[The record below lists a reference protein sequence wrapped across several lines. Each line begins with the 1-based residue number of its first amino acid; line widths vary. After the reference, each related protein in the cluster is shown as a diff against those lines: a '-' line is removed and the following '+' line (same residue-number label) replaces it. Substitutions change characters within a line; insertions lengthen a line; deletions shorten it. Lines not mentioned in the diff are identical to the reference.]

1 MTKTCG
7 ARLSQEAIRAVCEA
21 VARDFPEMRYVD
33 PFVERKSVRVGG
45 AEVNRYR
52 VSFRR
57 TVLLEEGV
65 PSAQRVRVTTDDEGN
80 ILKTLSSKEQ

>member
-1 MTKTCG
+1 MTVTCG
-7 ARLSQEAIRAVCEA
+7 ARLSQEAIRAVCED
-21 VARDFPEMRYVD
+21 VARDFPEMRDVD

-45 AEVNRYR
+45 VEVSWYR

-65 PSAQRVRVTTDDEGN
+65 PSTQRVRVTTDGGGN
-80 ILKTLSSKEQ
+80 ILKTLSSKE

>member
-1 MTKTCG
+1 MTMTCG
-7 ARLSQEAIRAVCEA
+7 ARLSQEAIRVVSEA
-21 VARDFPEMRYVD
+21 VARDFPEMRDVD

-45 AEVNRYR
+45 VEVGRYR

-65 PSAQRVRVTTDDEGN
+65 PSTQRVRVTTDDEGN
-80 ILKTLSSKEQ
+80 ILKILSSKE